1 MIEDAER
8 IRQLEKDQATLTA
21 RVESIDRQQVAQW
34 KEFRGLEERHTQALK
49 ELRAE
54 QKQDFDALMTAIN
67 ANKLAWKM
75 MDSGTKTAAWIILAL
90 ASVAGAVAGVASA
103 IRRFVG

>member
-8 IRQLEKDQATLTA
+8 IRQLELDQATMAA
-21 RVESIDRQQVAQW
+21 RIEGIDRQQVAQW
-34 KEFRGLEERHTQALK
+34 AEFRGLEERHTRALK
-49 ELRAE
+49 ELRTE
-54 QKQDFDALMTAIN
+54 QKRDFDALMTAIN
-67 ANKLAWKM
+67 ANKIAWKM